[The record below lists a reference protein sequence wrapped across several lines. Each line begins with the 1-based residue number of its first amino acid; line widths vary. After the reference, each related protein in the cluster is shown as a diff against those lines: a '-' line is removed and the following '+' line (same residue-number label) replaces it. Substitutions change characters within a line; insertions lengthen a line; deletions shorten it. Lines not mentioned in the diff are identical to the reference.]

1 MALTAAIVQIAQAG
15 VQRGRNPGATPAQ
28 PQKFLT
34 VGERHE
40 EPHGYWCWRD
50 ESNVRPTDYES
61 VALPTELRQPER
73 DTGRDSDNGASPR
86 DFEGE
91 L

>member
-61 VALPTELRQPER
+61 VALPTELRQLFYLAWNYKRNSPLAGLAK
-73 DTGRDSDNGASPR
+73 TG
-86 DFEGE
+86 
-91 L
+91 